1 MNGAVFLGKPYLF
14 TFKTKA
20 MRNVRLIMAVSLML
34 SLMAVTSVAY
44 AYASDHSPGVQ
55 HELVMQMTTPY
66 DATQTFEPVHPGEA
80 AVPFGVRT
88 WIQFV
93 AYGKHTDEEFWTNP
107 IPIED
112 LI

>member
-1 MNGAVFLGKPYLF
+1 MKGQYLGKPYLF

-20 MRNVRLIMAVSLML
+20 MRNVRLIVAVSLML

-55 HELVMQMTTPY
+55 HELVMQMTIPY

-80 AVPFGVRT
+80 AVPFGVPPCESEGITKEVEARCNSP
-88 WIQFV
+88 
-93 AYGKHTDEEFWTNP
+93 G
-107 IPIED
+107 
-112 LI
+112 